1 VYLLDSNVYIEALR
15 DPGFGDVLAAWEQ
28 RVLPRLWLSSVVVL
42 EILLGAR
49 DAKTAAA
56 YERLLLAPFRRRRRL
71 LEIDLGIWRQAAIVL
86 RKLAAVHRYANKLTQ
101 RRFLCDV
108 LIAVSCRR
116 VGATLVTANVEDFAL
131 ISEVMSIRLR
141 HDFPEP

>member
-1 VYLLDSNVYIEALR
+1 MYLLDSNVYIEALR
-15 DPGFGDVLAAWEQ
+15 DPGFGNVLAAWEQ
-28 RVLPRLWLSSVVVL
+28 RVVSRLWLSSVVVL

-56 YERLLLAPFRRRRRL
+56 YERLLLDPFRRRHRL
-71 LEIDLGIWRQAAIVL
+71 LEIDLEMWCQAAIVI
-86 RKLAAVHRYANKLTQ
+86 RKLAGVRRYANKLAQ

-116 VGATLVTANVEDFAL
+116 VGATLITANVEDFAL
-131 ISEVMSIRLR
+131 ISRVMSVRFR
-141 HDFPEP
+141 HDLPDT

>member
-1 VYLLDSNVYIEALR
+1 MYLLDSNVYIEALR

-28 RVLPRLWLSSVVVL
+28 RVVPRLWLSSVVVL

-71 LEIDLGIWRQAAIVL
+71 LEIDLEIWRQAAIVL
-86 RKLAAVHRYANKLTQ
+86 RKLAAVRRYAGKLAQ

-108 LIAVSCRR
+108 LIAVSSRR
-116 VGATLVTANVEDFAL
+116 VGATLITANVEDFAL
-131 ISEVMSIRLR
+131 ISEVMSIRFR
-141 HDFPEP
+141 HDLPDV

>member
-1 VYLLDSNVYIEALR
+1 MYLLDSNVYIEALR

-28 RVLPRLWLSSVVVL
+28 RVVPRLWLSSVVVL

-71 LEIDLGIWRQAAIVL
+71 LEIDLEIWRQAAIVL
-86 RKLAAVHRYANKLTQ
+86 RKLAAVRRYADKLAQ

-108 LIAVSCRR
+108 LIAVSSRR
-116 VGATLVTANVEDFAL
+116 VGATLITANVEDFAL
-131 ISEVMSIRLR
+131 ISEVMSIRFR
-141 HDFPEP
+141 HDLPDV